1 MKTTHTLSFALAA
14 AAGLVLG
21 APAALADDYPTQP
34 VTIIVSY
41 PPGGDTDAMARVF
54 ADRLTVAMGQ
64 PFVVENRPGAGG
76 TIGNSYVGRANPD
89 GYTLL
94 FTPNPFTTAPMVMD
108 LPADASYDVL
118 EGFDTVIQT
127 NVQSVVLVA
136 NAGTGITSVAEMVER
151 AQAGEELAYGSP
163 GAGSPM
169 HIAAEWINREAGIE
183 IEHIPYRGV
192 GPIIPDVMAGHIELA
207 YVTYGPV
214 AQLIAN
220 GDLNLLAI
228 TDPERSPVLPDVPAV
243 SEVDGLEA
251 VRLGAWHGFM
261 APRGTPETVI
271 ARLNAA
277 MNDILGEAEVV
288 ELMAGFGAIPVGGE
302 PGVLAETNAADY
314 EALGVIVAELGIR
327 AE

>member
-1 MKTTHTLSFALAA
+1 MKTSHSLSFALVT
-14 AAGLVLG
+14 AAGLACG
-21 APAALADDYPTQP
+21 ATAALADTYPTQP

-54 ADRLTVAMGQ
+54 ADRLTQAMGQ

-76 TIGNSYVGRANPD
+76 TIGNSYVGRADPD

-118 EGFDTVIQT
+118 DGFEPVIQT
-127 NVQSVVLVA
+127 NLQSVVLVA

-151 AQAGEELAYGSP
+151 AAAGEELAYGSP

-169 HIAAEWINREAGIE
+169 HIAAEWINREAGID

-192 GPIIPDVMAGHIELA
+192 GPIIPDVMAGHVELA
-207 YVTYGPV
+207 YVTLGPV
-214 AQLIAN
+214 AQLIES

-228 TDPERSPVLPDVPAV
+228 TDPERNPVLPDVGTV
-243 SEVDGLEA
+243 SEVEGLEV

-261 APRGTPETVI
+261 APRGTPEDVI
-271 ARLNAA
+271 TRLNAE
-277 MNDILGEAEVV
+277 MNRILTEPAVI

-302 PGVLAETNAADY
+302 PGVLAETNAADHA
-314 EALGVIVAELGIR
+314 ALSEVVTELGIR